1 MRSEGAGIGAVG
13 RVEEPPMFPHLVIK
27 HPGRVAQGGRAK
39 GFRALGLRVG
49 LALKA
54 QTVTQRGGLSRD
66 PDRGWGLVRRRHR
79 CLVGPAD

>member
-54 QTVTQRGGLSRD
+54 QPLTQRGE
-66 PDRGWGLVRRRHR
+66 P
-79 CLVGPAD
+79 